1 MKHFT
6 TKLAFGGILFATSLF
21 TACSDSKVTGTDEQ
35 TSTFNALNAD
45 STFQTWLENDTLKPN
60 PECTDCL
67 DTSFDIIHDLPFGIR
82 TENGELKHVYKTNFE
97 SVFCETKET
106 WFVYSVAVSDTA
118 VTKYY
123 SIPDT
128 LSPESFKQDCTLDG
142 GIVIEEDPLFQGRHQ
157 FTCTLP
163 APMKTEITPGGM
175 QYFDIHWKKYAQ
187 QIIDICGEP
196 IEDGESPNGE
206 SPDGDTAVIIDE
218 EDDQKFLSE
227 DEEKLASYLHGNPL
241 SKEIQVDN
249 WCVETEFTYE
259 CGNNGVHLD
268 NGIVYYSHI
277 NISESIRCQNFIS
290 DSLGEVEKI
299 HSYIV
304 FLDSNTV
311 TKKWSEDDFKRMP
324 AEELALAKRNFT
336 EYCDLENGTIVSD
349 TDSEITCEIKIAP
362 LNKEEVEANGAE
374 PFYNYSDPVWDIYGT
389 KIIAACRYGN

>member
-6 TKLAFGGILFATSLF
+6 TKLAAAGMLFAASLF

-45 STFQTWLENDTLKPN
+45 STFQTWLNNDTLKPN
-60 PECTDCL
+60 PECTECL
-67 DTSFDIIHDLPFGIR
+67 DTVIDIIHDLPSGIK

-106 WFVYSVAVSDTA
+106 WFVYSVSVSDTA

-142 GIVIEEDPLFQGRHQ
+142 GIAVENEPLFPGRYDLS
-157 FTCTLP
+157 CSLP

-175 QYFDIHWKKYAQ
+175 QYFDTHWKKYAQ

-196 IEDGESPNGE
+196 IENDESSEGVP
-206 SPDGDTAVIIDE
+206 SVIIDE

-249 WCVETEFTYE
+249 QCVETEFTYE

-268 NGIVYYSHI
+268 NGIVYYTYT

-290 DSLGEVEKI
+290 DSLGEVEKA
-299 HSYIV
+299 HSYTV
-304 FLDSNTV
+304 LLNGNTV
-311 TKKWSEDDFKRMP
+311 TKKWSEDDFNRMP

-336 EYCDLENGTIVSD
+336 EYCDFENGTIVND

-362 LNKEEVEANGAE
+362 LNKEDVDANGAE
-374 PFYNYSDPVWDIYGT
+374 PFYNYSDPVWDVYGT
-389 KIIAACRYGN
+389 KVIAACRYGN

>member
-1 MKHFT
+1 MKYFT
-6 TKLAFGGILFATSLF
+6 TKLAAAGMLFAASLF

-45 STFQTWLENDTLKPN
+45 STFQTWLDNDTLKPN
-60 PECTDCL
+60 PECNECL
-67 DTSFDIIHDLPFGIR
+67 DTVIDIIHDLPSGIK

-142 GIVIEEDPLFQGRHQ
+142 GIAVENEPLFPGRYE
-157 FTCTLP
+157 FSCTLP

-175 QYFDIHWKKYAQ
+175 QYFDGHWKKYAQ

-196 IEDGESPNGE
+196 IDNGE
-206 SPDGDTAVIIDE
+206 SSDGDPAVIIDE

-227 DEEKLASYLHGNPL
+227 NEEKLASYLHGNPL
-241 SKEIQVDN
+241 SKDIQVDN
-249 WCVETEFTYE
+249 QCVETEFTYE

-268 NGIVYYSHI
+268 NGIVYYTYT

-290 DSLGEVEKI
+290 DSLGEVEKA
-299 HSYIV
+299 HSYTV
-304 FLDSNTV
+304 FLNGNTV
-311 TKKWSEDDFKRMP
+311 TKTWNDNDFNRMP
-324 AEELALAKRNFT
+324 AEELALVKRNFT
-336 EYCDLENGTIVSD
+336 EYCALENGAIVSD

-362 LNKEEVEANGAE
+362 LNKEDVDANGAE

-389 KIIAACRYGN
+389 IIIAACRYGN